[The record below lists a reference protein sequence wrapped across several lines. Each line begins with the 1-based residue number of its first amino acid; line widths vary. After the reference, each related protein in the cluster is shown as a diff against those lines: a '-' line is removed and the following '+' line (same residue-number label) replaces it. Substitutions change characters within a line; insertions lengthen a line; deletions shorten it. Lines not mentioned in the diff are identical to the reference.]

1 MYTCFHCITECW
13 TRTFLIIYS
22 ILFFPWPV
30 LLCPTLSRYP
40 FLSLHHEGTYCSC
53 FSLYYKRPQML
64 STLIGC
70 PPAWSLIY
78 PFNYINYYSRRVFAM
93 IVPLF
98 VLYLNV
104 VLFCH
109 AELINQIKSNQTHY
123 LMEPILVETFS

>member
-1 MYTCFHCITECW
+1 
-13 TRTFLIIYS
+13 
-22 ILFFPWPV
+22 
-30 LLCPTLSRYP
+30 
-40 FLSLHHEGTYCSC
+40 
-53 FSLYYKRPQML
+53 ML

-109 AELINQIKSNQTHY
+109 AELINQIKSNQ
-123 LMEPILVETFS
+123 LKSNKGR